1 LCAYLTKP
9 PKSAKSA
16 QTVENRAQTVVH
28 FLGFKP
34 KEPFRLPVLKKKV
47 DRRPLMSF
55 LYLFFYAVIGSFLN
69 YKQAVTVCPISVSF
83 ETVYAAE
90 TLHTKLRNY

>member
-1 LCAYLTKP
+1 MCAYLTKP

-16 QTVENRAQTVVH
+16 QTVENCAQTVVH

-34 KEPFRLPVLKKKV
+34 KEPFRLPVAFIV
-47 DRRPLMSF
+47 
-55 LYLFFYAVIGSFLN
+55 FFHAVIGCFLN
-69 YKQAVTVCPISVSF
+69 YKQAVTVCPISFSF